1 MTLIEDDIVPDV
13 LRERWASFLFAG
25 VVLICIGVFA
35 AAAPLTSGLT
45 LTTLIGTA
53 LAVAGLF
60 QGIHAFAIRNWGW
73 FAASL
78 ASGILLFAS
87 GLFLLLAPLSGVA
100 VLTFALALVLG
111 ASGLVEMG
119 SSLFL
124 RPLPQWKWQ
133 VASGFASFLC
143 GVYIWTRAATA
154 PAGLLGLAAGIGLFT
169 TGITLIR
176 LGLAGRR
183 AARQHI
189 A

>member
-1 MTLIEDDIVPDV
+1 MSLIEDDVLPDI
-13 LRERWASFLFAG
+13 LRERWPSFLFAG
-25 VVLICIGVFA
+25 VIFISTGVFA
-35 AAAPLTSGLT
+35 AAAPLTSGIT

-53 LAVAGLF
+53 LAIAGLF
-60 QGIHAFAIRNWGW
+60 QGIHAFAIRHWGW

-78 ASGILLFAS
+78 ASGILLFAA

-100 VLTFALALVLG
+100 VLTLALALVLG
-111 ASGLVEMG
+111 ASGLAEMA

-133 VASGFASFLC
+133 AASGLASFLS

-154 PAGLLGLAAGIGLFT
+154 PAGIVGLAAGVGLFT